1 MVNIRE
7 FSLFLVLVAVTKLTL
22 CAKTDVK
29 VSGSKKT
36 DNLRQTAAMGIALGM
51 IKVHKKMES
60 NVLNLLNNFTKVAKN
75 SKTSETVAVNQLK
88 ELKKT
93 MNRDKY
99 AINILKNGLDLALN
113 SKNVRSYRQALSKMA
128 HGERLKTPEN
138 LLISDLSVEKVQVIV
153 DNHLNF
159 MRKEMSLAHE
169 ALKKV
174 ESNKTPKISFTS
186 PKPKL
191 QHPIY
196 MNSIFNHDT
205 VRLPQLIVPMVYE
218 IDVESFYRFRRQNE
232 DDAKNEGDSKTED
245 ESKDE
250 NKVDSTRESQ
260 ENFDE
265 NFGPPS
271 EPSGGGGVTGLIA
284 SLSGGEG
291 GSDVGALVGAISGVI
306 SSLFGPGG
314 LDVPSLLSTG
324 SSLIAGLLGLL
335 KSFKSN
341 GNLKNSYQEAM
352 KILEK
357 FLLTTLESPLK
368 DFQVVVVQ

>member
-1 MVNIRE
+1 MVYFRE
-7 FSLFLVLVAVTKLTL
+7 FSLFLMLVTVTKLTL
-22 CAKTDVK
+22 AAKTDVK
-29 VSGSKKT
+29 VSEVNSDKKT

-60 NVLNLLNNFTKVAKN
+60 NVLNLLKNFTKVVEN
-75 SKTSETVAVNQLK
+75 SKASETVAINQLK

-93 MNRDKY
+93 MTRDKY

-113 SKNVRSYRQALSKMA
+113 SKSVRNYRQALSKMA
-128 HGERLKTPEN
+128 HGVRVKTPEN
-138 LLISDLSVEKVQVIV
+138 PLISDVNVKEVQIIVE
-153 DNHLNF
+153 NHLNF
-159 MRKEMSLAHE
+159 MRGEMSSARE

-186 PKPKL
+186 SKPKL
-191 QHPIY
+191 QHPIH

-218 IDVESFYRFRRQNE
+218 IDVESFYRLRRQNE
-232 DDAKNEGDSKTED
+232 DDNKNEVDSKSED
-245 ESKDE
+245 KSKDE
-250 NKVDSTRESQ
+250 DKIGSTRESQ
-260 ENFDE
+260 EDFDE

-271 EPSGGGGVTGLIA
+271 EPSGGGGGITGLIA

-314 LDVPSLLSTG
+314 LDLPSLLSTG
-324 SSLIAGLLGLL
+324 SSLIAGLLGL
-335 KSFKSN
+335 
-341 GNLKNSYQEAM
+341 
-352 KILEK
+352 
-357 FLLTTLESPLK
+357 
-368 DFQVVVVQ
+368 